1 MVTLAPLAILIG
13 SIASAALLF
22 YTFWGSIE
30 YRSLRVVKNLS
41 SSIDRAGIRRKPEE
55 WVFHWAAATAILWMI
70 VVFMIRPGV
79 VFGLLLLPVLGA
91 LCAAGFMVALRV
103 FLRRRLDRFTQQLEL
118 ALRLM
123 GAALRVGLGL
133 RQAVAMAV
141 EEMPEPSKSEYMR
154 ILGQTNIGVSIY
166 DALDDMAERMPSN
179 ETRMMARVMRIQSQT
194 GGDLS
199 RILEQVANTIKE
211 RRRMRRKVS
220 TLTSEGRAGA
230 AVLLGIPIFLGTF
243 LCATQA
249 QMRHDILF
257 TTAGHIT
264 LAMVAVLELCGWVTL
279 KRILKVNFL

>member
-1 MVTLAPLAILIG
+1 MVTFAPIAILLG

-22 YTFWGSIE
+22 FTFWGSIE
-30 YRSLRVVKNLS
+30 NRSLRVVKHLS
-41 SSIDRAGIRRKPEE
+41 TSIDRAGVRRRPEE
-55 WVFHWAAATAILWMI
+55 WVVLWAGATAVLWMI
-70 VVFMIRPGV
+70 VVFTIWPGII
-79 VFGLLLLPVLGA
+79 FGLILLPVAGA
-91 LCAAGFMVALRV
+91 ICACGLILALRIS
-103 FLRRRLDRFTQQLEL
+103 LRRRLDRFTQQLEL

-123 GAALRVGLGL
+123 GSALRVGLGL

-141 EEMPEPSKSEYMR
+141 EEMPEPSKSEYRR

-179 ETRMMARVMRIQSQT
+179 EARMMSRVVRIQSQT

-199 RILEQVANTIKE
+199 KILEQVANTIKE

-243 LCATQA
+243 LCLTQP
-249 QMRHDILF
+249 QIRHDILF
-257 TTAGHIT
+257 TNAGHIT
-264 LAMVAVLELCGWVTL
+264 LVVVAVLELCGWLAL